1 MKKDTIVRRRKMPY
15 KHYLFPNVSKKTRK
29 EFYLEASK
37 YLSDITK
44 LIFGGVILT
53 NILSFNINKTFTFVL
68 GLLAVIAFIFFSC
81 ILFLKGKE

>member
-53 NILSFNINKTFTFVL
+53 NILNFNIDKRTTFVI
-68 GLLAVIAFIFFSC
+68 GFMTVIILIGFSFV
-81 ILFLKGKE
+81 LFLKGKE

>member
-1 MKKDTIVRRRKMPY
+1 MKKSTTVRRRKMPY

-53 NILSFNINKTFTFVL
+53 NILNFNIDKRTTFVI
-68 GLLAVIAFIFFSC
+68 GFMTVIILIGFSFV
-81 ILFLKGKE
+81 LFLKGKE

>member
-1 MKKDTIVRRRKMPY
+1 MKKDTTVRRRKMPD
-15 KHYLFPNVSKKTRK
+15 KHDFFPKVSKKTRK

-53 NILSFNINKTFTFVL
+53 NIVSFNFNKTYTFVL

>member
-1 MKKDTIVRRRKMPY
+1 M
-15 KHYLFPNVSKKTRK
+15 RK

-53 NILSFNINKTFTFVL
+53 NILNFNIDKRTTFVI
-68 GLLAVIAFIFFSC
+68 GFITVIVLIVLSFV
-81 ILFLKGKE
+81 LFLKGKE

>member
-1 MKKDTIVRRRKMPY
+1 MKKGTNIHRHKMPD
-15 KHYLFPNVSKKTRK
+15 KHDLFPKMSKKTRK

-53 NILSFNINKTFTFVL
+53 NILNFNIDKRTTFVI
-68 GLLAVIAFIFFSC
+68 GFITVIILIGFSYV
-81 ILFLKGKE
+81 LFLKGKE

>member
-1 MKKDTIVRRRKMPY
+1 MKKDTIVRRRKMPD
-15 KHYLFPNVSKKTRK
+15 KHDFFPKVSKKTRK

-53 NILSFNINKTFTFVL
+53 NILNFNIDKRTTFVL
-68 GLLAVIAFIFFSC
+68 GFITVIVLVVLSFV
-81 ILFLKGKE
+81 LFLKGKE